1 MSLIGRKNNRTWNPS
16 NIYMYMT
23 NWNTLIV
30 RRGPKDQPNGQ
41 DVQQER
47 NNIPHI
53 RTSSYQW
60 DVVHN
65 LSVILRVETSG
76 VDFFVDIF
84 VLVQMYFENVVIIH
98 VFASLISL
106 MHVLRKKPP
115 FDRNVKLWKLVNV
128 RFCYIIMLL
137 YLKNI
142 WISLMYGFR
151 KFNILL
157 L

>member
-41 DVQQER
+41 DVQEER

-65 LSVILRVETSG
+65 LSVILRVETSV

-84 VLVQMYFENVVIIH
+84 VLVQMYFENVVVIH
-98 VFASLISL
+98 VFTSFISL
-106 MHVLRKKPP
+106 MHVLRKKTH

-142 WISLMYGFR
+142 WISLMYAFR